1 MKGAHIAA
9 WNMEIDFDCQQIQ
22 KSTFFLSLWFRFR
35 PSTRRRP
42 SSPASSWRG
51 AITPA
56 TEHLFPVAQRRRVP
70 RIVCPWRITADRP
83 PISHLVGTGNGVV
96 FGPPRHP
103 LQFWSS
109 RARGAPFIRPFWQ
122 PGVRPCLG
130 VAAMSL

>member
-1 MKGAHIAA
+1 VVAHRRLHLRQDYVRSAG
-9 WNMEIDFDCQQIQ
+9 
-22 KSTFFLSLWFRFR
+22 FRKVGGNE
-35 PSTRRRP
+35 PCD
-42 SSPASSWRG
+42 SPGCSY
-51 AITPA
+51 
-56 TEHLFPVAQRRRVP
+56 AQRHTHYHCDTCDGGVLSRAQLAAHKHR
-70 RIVCPWRITADRP
+70 TAFPKPDAATTPSDRP

-109 RARGAPFIRPFWQ
+109 RARGAPFIRPIWQ